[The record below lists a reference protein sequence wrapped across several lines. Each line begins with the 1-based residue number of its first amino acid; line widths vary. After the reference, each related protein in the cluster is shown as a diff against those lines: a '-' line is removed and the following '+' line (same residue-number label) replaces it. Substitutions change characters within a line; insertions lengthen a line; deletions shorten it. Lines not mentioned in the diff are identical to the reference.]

1 MKLQTKITLFSSIF
15 VFILIALVNT
25 VVYLMF
31 VKISTEDELTQ
42 LSDQTNTIV
51 ETLQDNQVV
60 PDRNLLQA
68 FLPSKGMIRII
79 EKEDDKVLAT
89 FAKDEKYTNLKA
101 TYSDKKQARV
111 TRDNNGTLEI
121 GRAHV

>member
-1 MKLQTKITLFSSIF
+1 QPIVTLFPYTTLFRSEIRPRLRESLNSYSPWGRLYDEGSDIMKLQTKITLFSSIF

-51 ETLQDNQVV
+51 ETLQDNQDI
-60 PDRNLLQA
+60 PDRNLIQA
-68 FLPSKGMIRII
+68 FLPSKG
-79 EKEDDKVLAT
+79 
-89 FAKDEKYTNLKA
+89 
-101 TYSDKKQARV
+101 
-111 TRDNNGTLEI
+111 
-121 GRAHV
+121 